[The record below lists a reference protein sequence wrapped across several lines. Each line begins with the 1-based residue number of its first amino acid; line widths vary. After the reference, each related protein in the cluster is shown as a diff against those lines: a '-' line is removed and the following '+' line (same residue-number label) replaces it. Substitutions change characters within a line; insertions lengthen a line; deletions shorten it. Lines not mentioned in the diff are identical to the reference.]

1 MNSRFYHNI
10 PMFGVLNQQPTYG
23 ISDVFDKHHTMYS
36 DDDLMRGIFLQETG
50 HKLRSNH
57 CFLGAAADNY

>member
-1 MNSRFYHNI
+1 
-10 PMFGVLNQQPTYG
+10 MFGVLNQQPTYG